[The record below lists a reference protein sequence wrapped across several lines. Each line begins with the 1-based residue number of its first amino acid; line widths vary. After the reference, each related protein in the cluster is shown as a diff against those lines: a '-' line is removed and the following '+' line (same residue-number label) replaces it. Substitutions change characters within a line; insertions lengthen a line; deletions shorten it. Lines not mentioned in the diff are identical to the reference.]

1 MTLLVSASFS
11 QTVSLTNLL
20 KGSSS
25 TAATADQSTDPVVDT
40 TADDFA
46 PPDTFVP
53 CGKQESCGEAK
64 NFKSEKEFQDFLDK
78 YTQKQ
83 EIQVDYLVRPQP
95 MAQAMMI
102 RGA

>member
-1 MTLLVSASFS
+1 M
-11 QTVSLTNLL
+11 SLTNLL

-64 NFKSEKEFQDFLDK
+64 NFKSEKEFQDFPQEFVLFTLAEIPK
-78 YTQKQ
+78 QKLPRKST
-83 EIQVDYLVRPQP
+83 ELKILWEPFVLLNL
-95 MAQAMMI
+95 MEF
-102 RGA
+102 